1 MTDKEIKDYCKNCD
15 VEPPAMK
22 FKCPEC
28 EHNPNN
34 ENNFAKDIN
43 VPHKEQIMIDGQFK
57 VSPSAKLVLLYLA
70 DCYNP
75 KTAKMFPKQKTIA
88 AKLGISERSVI
99 RAISELREG
108 GFILVESNLS
118 NRYVFGAKMG
128 LCDLSDNKNF
138 SSEEMSPQDEKISSQ
153 NDKMSSSY
161 IEQKKETNKSTNIED
176 YKILKAYAVSKGA
189 ININAY
195 INALVKSG
203 SAKEIIK
210 NEKQKMANIKAME
223 ANTAKVIKDLEFA
236 KANAAN
242 VDSSFFENIRLRM
255 QIKQ

>member
-1 MTDKEIKDYCKNCD
+1 
-15 VEPPAMK
+15 MK
-22 FKCPEC
+22 TARVYENKRISQFELSKQIL
-28 EHNPNN
+28 NN
-34 ENNFAKDIN
+34 LS
-43 VPHKEQIMIDGQFK
+43 QFK
-57 VSPSAKLVLLYLA
+57 ISPSAKLVLLYLA

-75 KTAKMFPKQKTIA
+75 KNSKMFPKQKTIA

-108 GFILVESNLS
+108 GLILIESNLS
-118 NRYVFGAKMG
+118 NRYVFGAKIG
-128 LCDLSDNKNF
+128 LFDTVEQKNF
-138 SSEEMSPQDEKISSQ
+138 SSAKLSSQNDNLSSQ

-161 IEQKKETNKSTNIED
+161 IEQKKELNKKTNIED

-210 NEKQKMANIKAME
+210 NEKQKMANVKAME
-223 ANTAKVIKDLEFA
+223 ANTAKVLRDLEFA
-236 KANAAN
+236 KANA
-242 VDSSFFENIRLRM
+242 VKVSSSFFESIRM

>member
-1 MTDKEIKDYCKNCD
+1 MKNLAESMQMHAGHGISQFELSKK
-15 VEPPAMK
+15 VL
-22 FKCPEC
+22 
-28 EHNPNN
+28 NN
-34 ENNFAKDIN
+34 LSQYNLK
-43 VPHKEQIMIDGQFK
+43 PT
-57 VSPSAKLVLLYLA
+57 AKLVLLYLC

-75 KTAKMFPKQKTIA
+75 EHGKMFPKQTTIA
-88 AKLGISERSVI
+88 QKLGVSEISVI
-99 RAISELREG
+99 RAIQELHKEGLIISERKYINCYK
-108 GFILVESNLS
+108 FTSKIVQNCPQISKTKKIVEA
-118 NRYVFGAKMG
+118 YQKVEQPIK
-128 LCDLSDNKNF
+128 
-138 SSEEMSPQDEKISSQ
+138 KISPC
-153 NDKMSSSY
+153 

-210 NEKQKMANIKAME
+210 NEKQKMANVKAME